1 MEKSIWQTIFGG
13 KSEGSGSTR
22 ELETNTPRC
31 PNGHP
36 NGAGWTECPYCTAE
50 ENQLNRSQT
59 QSVGSDDATGNDRAS
74 QSSRS
79 RTADFGASAVSS
91 GGGERQRTRTIG
103 PEDAKPP
110 SGNGGGRRVTK
121 EFKENDNRRPPS
133 DPPDDSRLLTGIIFT
148 YSRSRTGRL
157 FRLFAGRNYA
167 GTAETTREGEEI
179 GVLVTE
185 DTTMSGTHFLILCQA
200 GKYRI
205 CDCNSTNGTF
215 VNGDQTTPQGIELDD
230 NAQILAGNTQFVF
243 KKINPPAP
251 GTERTPQGYEPVP
264 AKDAQGNSI

>member
-1 MEKSIWQTIFGG
+1 MDKSIWQTIFGG
-13 KSEGSGSTR
+13 KSEHSGSTR
-22 ELETNTPRC
+22 EPDTNTPRC

-50 ENQLNRSQT
+50 KNQLNRSST
-59 QSVGSDDATGNDRAS
+59 QSDAIGGATGNDRAS

-79 RTADFGASAVSS
+79 RTADFSASSVSSS
-91 GGGERQRTRTIG
+91 GGGERQRTRTLG
-103 PEDAKPP
+103 PEDSKPP
-110 SGNGGGRRVTK
+110 SDNGSRRRVTTPFEEEK
-121 EFKENDNRRPPS
+121 RRPPA
-133 DPPDDSRLLTGIIFT
+133 DPPDDSRLLTGIVFT

-157 FRLFAGRNYA
+157 FRVYAGRNYA
-167 GTAETTREGEEI
+167 GTAQSTREGEEV

-215 VNGDQTTPQGIELDD
+215 VNGEQTTPQGLELED
-230 NAQILAGNTQFVF
+230 NAHILAGNTLFVF
-243 KKINPPAP
+243 KKLIPPTP
-251 GTERTPQGYEPVP
+251 ETERKPEGYQPVP
-264 AKDAQGNSI
+264 VTDAQGNSI